1 MTHQWKGI
9 VKIQRPITSNQV
21 NPPVLIYSA
30 DRYIF
35 AEQLMTE
42 LEMDDLFGTAL
53 KVYVQA
59 ELLPS
64 GMLIIDAE
72 TATKEGDF

>member
-1 MTHQWKGI
+1 MTCQWKGI

-42 LEMDDLFGTAL
+42 QEMDDLFGT
-53 KVYVQA
+53 
-59 ELLPS
+59 
-64 GMLIIDAE
+64 
-72 TATKEGDF
+72 

>member
-1 MTHQWKGI
+1 MTCQWEGI

-42 LEMDDLFGTAL
+42 LEMDDLFGAGL

-72 TATKEGDF
+72 TATAEGDF

>member
-9 VKIQRPITSNQV
+9 VKIQRPITSSV
-21 NPPVLIYSA
+21 ANPPVLIHSA

-42 LEMDDLFGTAL
+42 QEMDDLFGTGL

-59 ELLPS
+59 ELLPN

-72 TATKEGDF
+72 TATEEGDF

>member
-9 VKIQRPITSNQV
+9 VKIQRPLTSSV
-21 NPPVLIYSA
+21 ANPPVLIYSA

-42 LEMDDLFGTAL
+42 QEMDDLFGTGL

-59 ELLPS
+59 ELLPN

-72 TATKEGDF
+72 TATGEGDF

>member
-42 LEMDDLFGTAL
+42 QEMDDLFGTGL

-72 TATKEGDF
+72 TATEEGDF